1 MGKFADKEVIVKL
14 ENLLS
19 RHEQLQKT
27 FQETAQKYQPASAH
41 FDLSLEGIK
50 KTITDLY
57 HLKHM
62 GKTIQ
67 ELIEKSTASR
77 QKETQKNFNCV
88 VSREIVLED
97 AKKKVQEGNQ
107 RKVVDEN
114 ETQDDIETTS
124 TPKCEVSHEYTVNG
138 GGSED
143 YNSVES
149 SSSNDGEDKKSKH
162 DSKDEQTNNRN
173 ENDDGSE
180 SDSSTDAYVT
190 CDSSDGSEDGRN
202 GVKGKRPVEE

>member
-1 MGKFADKEVIVKL
+1 
-14 ENLLS
+14 
-19 RHEQLQKT
+19 
-27 FQETAQKYQPASAH
+27 
-41 FDLSLEGIK
+41 
-50 KTITDLY
+50 
-57 HLKHM
+57 M